1 MSALAFIGFLSTHLS
16 SLPIHSSKGS
26 WERRER
32 FLPRA
37 VGRMPCVDETGFFRQ
52 GGAR

>member
-1 MSALAFIGFLSTHLS
+1 MVKPRMTPVRAFASTGFLSTQRS

-37 VGRMPCVDETGFFRQ
+37 VGRMPCADG
-52 GGAR
+52 